1 MGDILRTVL
10 CAISAAR
17 EKRRHDAQRGK
28 IEDKMIADLEALV
41 ITNIKR
47 AREQAERDRNEIRRT
62 A

>member
-17 EKRRHDAQRGK
+17 EKRRHDAQHK
-28 IEDKMIADLEALV
+28 IEDKMIVDLEALV
-41 ITNIKR
+41 IANIKR

>member
-17 EKRRHDAQRGK
+17 EKRRHDAQRDK

-41 ITNIKR
+41 IANIKR
-47 AREQAERDRNEIRRT
+47 AREQAESDRNEIRRT